1 MFFNKLTHQKN
12 SNAAVSVLL
21 VSLSLFLV
29 IGHYAQSPSG
39 GQDSWNHFLY
49 ARWGFKHPELLIDQ
63 WGKPF
68 FTIIAAPFTLLGFTG
83 VYALN
88 YISVLVTAW
97 MVYLTSRRI
106 GFKNPWIALLLF
118 CWQPVVLSN
127 THSFLTE
134 PTNAMLL
141 SIVLYLFASNKYI
154 AATTVASFFPMA
166 RTEGYLLLFVVLIF
180 LIVRSKWKILPF
192 AFIGLILMAVLG
204 AWISGDWAWIYN
216 SNPYF
221 NAHNNPMASGKHDF
235 FHFVGLQSNISGWIV
250 SVLMTISLILTIGY
264 IVKRIQKKT
273 PSQLLQFSLWLW
285 WPMFLIFFLAH
296 SYSWYSGNFG
306 SHGLH
311 RVFFI
316 VSPVLALQAQ
326 HGLDTIFR
334 LGVVWLNQAT
344 KVIVILGLLLFAFPG
359 AGMPYPW
366 QMQNPSV
373 GKPSIPADPYAAHAM
388 ESVLFCRNTDSV
400 LQQRLDQNN
409 YFSKE
414 FLSEVAGE
422 DVKSSMSG
430 TIGNIDS
437 QIIASVKSVPSNG
450 YNLLLHQIPEIN
462 ARLNLDPWGANVQFH
477 KPVKNQSKDFAREIE
492 TWSQEDRTLL
502 LWSIGQDPSADWI
515 PENSWVIW
523 DSFYGVREGLI
534 SLERLQKDHRYQL
547 IKSSSI
553 TTPSA
558 GDHQVYVF
566 KKIKK

>member
-12 SNAAVSVLL
+12 STAAISVLL
-21 VSLSLFLV
+21 ASLSLFLV
-29 IGHYAQSPSG
+29 IGHYAESPAG

-49 ARWGFKHPELLIDQ
+49 ARWGLKHPELLIDQ

-68 FTIIAAPFTLLGFTG
+68 FTIIAAPFSLLGFSG

-88 YISVLVTAW
+88 YVSVLVTAW
-97 MVYLTSRRI
+97 MVYLTARRI
-106 GFKNPWIALLLF
+106 GFKNPWLALLLF

-141 SIVLYLFASNKYI
+141 AIVLYLFASNKYI
-154 AATTVASFFPMA
+154 AATIVASFFPMA
-166 RTEGYLLLFVVLIF
+166 RTEGYLLLFVVLVF
-180 LIVRSKWKILPF
+180 LSVRGKWKILPF
-192 AFIGLILMAVLG
+192 AFIGLFLMAVLG
-204 AWISGDWAWIYN
+204 AWISGDWAWIYT

-221 NAHNNPMASGKHDF
+221 NAHNNPMASGQHDF

-250 SVLMTISLILTIGY
+250 SVLMVISLFLTIGY

-285 WPMFLIFFLAH
+285 WPMFLMFFLAH

-316 VSPVLALQAQ
+316 ISPVLALQAQ

-334 LGVVWLNQAT
+334 LGVVWLNQFT
-344 KVIVILGLLLFAFPG
+344 KVVVILGLFLLAFPG

-366 QMQNPSV
+366 HMQDPAL
-373 GKPSIPADPYAAHAM
+373 GKPSVAADPYAAHAM
-388 ESVLFCRNTDSV
+388 ESVLYCRNSDSV
-400 LQQRLDQNN
+400 LQQQLNENN

-414 FLSEVAGE
+414 FLSAVNEQDE
-422 DVKSSMSG
+422 NSQWSG
-430 TIGNIDS
+430 NSGGIDS
-437 QIIASVKSVPSNG
+437 QTVAHVKSVPSNG
-450 YNLLLHQIPEIN
+450 YNLIIHQIPEIN

-477 KPVKNQSKDFAREIE
+477 RDLKNRPKDFVRDIE
-492 TWSQEDRTLL
+492 TWPQEDRTLL
-502 LWSIGQDPSADWI
+502 LWSIGQDPSVDWI
-515 PENSWVIW
+515 PENSWIIW

-534 SLERLQKDHRYQL
+534 SLDRLQQDHRYQL
-547 IKSSSI
+547 VKSSSI
-553 TTPSA
+553 STPNA
-558 GDHQVYVF
+558 GDHQVYLF